1 MKALLITASFFGAYY
16 LIDNLPTAW
25 AMPIG
30 LAVIAGAFAGAVA
43 LAVKWVRNV

>member
-1 MKALLITASFFGAYY
+1 MKAILTTTALIGAWYLAS
-16 LIDNLPTAW
+16 NLPTAW

-30 LAVIAGAFAGAVA
+30 LATLAGILAGAVA

>member
-16 LIDNLPTAW
+16 LVDSMPTAL
-25 AMPIG
+25 AIPVG
-30 LAVIAGAFAGAVA
+30 LLAIAGILAGAVA